1 MLQTR
6 IELSGLEQ
14 QVVAEVQQAALEFE
28 KSRDVVG
35 RFEQGILPRARR
47 MRDAKY
53 RLYTQGQGS
62 VLTYLEG
69 QRQFN
74 EVVRQYLDALIRHRR
89 SMLRLNTAVGQRILP

>member
-1 MLQTR
+1 
-6 IELSGLEQ
+6 
-14 QVVAEVQQAALEFE
+14 
-28 KSRDVVG
+28 
-35 RFEQGILPRARR
+35 
-47 MRDAKY
+47 MRDATY

-89 SMLRLNTAVGQRILP
+89 SMLRLNTAAGQRILP